1 MWFIARTSSSFITL
15 ASQFIIIYHTCIIQS
30 PRLQWHQRAV
40 IHSSTRG
47 STKTSGF
54 DKLSWNSFSCLIC
67 WAFATF
73 PLLIFY
79 LTLFAGPIK
88 CQFLKWHHWWPAA
101 RNPPSR
107 LFIILNIIISPQSF
121 FLNGIT
127 DDLKETLLFFLPAGC
142 SCLITVLWLLFWL
155 FCLSFWL
162 FLLSFSAACSNE
174 LSSLIIA
181 GKSFCR
187 GTFTKLGWPQWNAGR
202 VHRYHSLL
210 SFISALAFSFLDFI
224 LLLFILTESEGS
236 STHTGKWGTDEEGAI
251 ETQL

>member
-1 MWFIARTSSSFITL
+1 MWFIACTSSSFITL
-15 ASQFIIIYHTCIIQS
+15 ASQFIIIYHKCIIQS

-79 LTLFAGPIK
+79 LKLFAGPIK

-121 FLNGIT
+121 FKMASPMT
-127 DDLKETLLFFLPAGC
+127 WKKPSFSFYRPVAVVWLPFSDYC
-142 SCLITVLWLLFWL
+142 SDYSDCHSLPLAATSLVLW
-155 FCLSFWL
+155 
-162 FLLSFSAACSNE
+162 
-174 LSSLIIA
+174 
-181 GKSFCR
+181 
-187 GTFTKLGWPQWNAGR
+187 
-202 VHRYHSLL
+202 
-210 SFISALAFSFLDFI
+210 
-224 LLLFILTESEGS
+224 
-236 STHTGKWGTDEEGAI
+236 
-251 ETQL
+251 

>member
-1 MWFIARTSSSFITL
+1 MWFIACTSSSFITL
-15 ASQFIIIYHTCIIQS
+15 ASQFIIIYHMCIIQS
-30 PRLQWHQRAV
+30 PRLRWHQRAV

-79 LTLFAGPIK
+79 LKLFAGPIK

-121 FLNGIT
+121 FFKWHHRWPERNPPF
-127 DDLKETLLFFLPAGC
+127 LFTGRLQ
-142 SCLITVLWLLFWL
+142 
-155 FCLSFWL
+155 LSDYR
-162 FLLSFSAACSNE
+162 
-174 LSSLIIA
+174 SLIIV
-181 GKSFCR
+181 
-187 GTFTKLGWPQWNAGR
+187 L
-202 VHRYHSLL
+202 
-210 SFISALAFSFLDFI
+210 II
-224 LLLFILTESEGS
+224 LLIILIILIVILCRLQQR
-236 STHTGKWGTDEEGAI
+236 A
-251 ETQL
+251 